1 MRHAIVALVENKPG
15 VLSKLCGLIARKGFN
30 IINLSVADTERPSV
44 TRISMAV
51 ETTEPTAPAELAQV
65 VHQLEKQ
72 PYVLQVFNL
81 TQADPIAR
89 ETALF
94 KIAAAPVV
102 RGEVF
107 HTCENFR
114 ARVLEAGPDSM
125 VVEIT
130 GDHQKIDAF
139 IAAIEKY
146 HIIESIRTG
155 EVFMTKDNHPLLSK

>member
-15 VLSKLCGLIARKGFN
+15 VLIKLCSLIARKGFN
-30 IINLSVADTERPSV
+30 IVNLSVADTEKFAVP
-44 TRISMAV
+44 RISMAL
-51 ETTEPTAPAELAQV
+51 ETTELSASTELAQV
-65 VHQLEKQ
+65 VPQLDKQ

-94 KIAAAPVV
+94 KIAAAPDV
-102 RGEVF
+102 RGKVF

-146 HIIESIRTG
+146 QIIESIRTG
-155 EVFMTKDNHPLLSK
+155 EVFMTKDSNALMH

>member
-89 ETALF
+89 ETTLF

>member
-15 VLSKLCGLIARKGFN
+15 VLSKLCSLIARKGFN
-30 IINLSVADTERPSV
+30 IVNLSVADTEKPTV
-44 TRISMAV
+44 TRISMAL
-51 ETTEPTAPAELAQV
+51 ETTELSASTELAQV
-65 VHQLEKQ
+65 VHQLDKQ

-81 TQADPIAR
+81 TQKDPIAR

-94 KIAAAPVV
+94 KIAAAPNV

-114 ARVLEAGPDSM
+114 ARVLEAGSDSM
-125 VVEIT
+125 VLEIT

-146 HIIESIRTG
+146 QIIESIRTG
-155 EVFMTKDNHPLLSK
+155 EVFMTKDSNALMH